1 MKPIHILVAF
11 VAASVGVVGAASAQ
25 ASATGP
31 VTILATVGQRAPRFY
46 LPEIDGPDFML
57 REWAAPEGQ
66 QLKPYLG
73 RERHVVVLSFFA
85 TWCVPCRQEIP
96 GFALASALFADHAVL
111 WRLVN
116 IADRPDS
123 VRAYLRRLDVDM
135 PVLHDR
141 YGKIGE
147 RYCGAPPAVPTV
159 AVIDRDGIL
168 RYLRHGYDETT
179 IREVVREVS
188 DLLGAPVPDGW
199 ATVPD
204 TSRAGTTAADTMAG
218 DADPE
223 PTGESP

>member
-1 MKPIHILVAF
+1 MIRPVRILIVA
-11 VAASVGVVGAASAQ
+11 VTAVMAIGGVVAERT
-25 ASATGP
+25 SATGP
-31 VTILATVGQRAPRFY
+31 VTILATVGQRAPRLY

-85 TWCVPCRQEIP
+85 TWCVPCRREIP
-96 GFALASALFADHAVL
+96 EFAGTSALFADHAVL

-159 AVIDRDGIL
+159 AVIDRDGVL
-168 RYLRHGYDETT
+168 RYLRHGYDEAT

-188 DLLGAPVPDGW
+188 RLLDVPIPEAWSAAVDPSQADS
-199 ATVPD
+199 ATVDPQ
-204 TSRAGTTAADTMAG
+204 AGPG
-218 DADPE
+218 N
-223 PTGESP
+223 ESH